1 LTIAATGGS
10 VGNADSH
17 FQAGRRAEAAGSPA
31 CIDHYFCAA
40 TLAWPD
46 HSLTAATDNRFSGL
60 YRSSVQ
66 LFVEAATRF
75 GRFDRHRGVLLS
87 SGQLVPT
94 SYHGFVWQPD
104 DFSALLPVGT
114 YDSSTLS
121 NRHVVCG
128 VGVPYV
134 VLSTNPPRHR
144 FTDSAQ
150 PFAATAVVSPAAT
163 FGGAFA
169 LQFYDPLRMNATE
182 SGLPLARD
190 LTAPIAYAASQES
203 DAWLENF
210 LRPGRNDSLDG
221 LHMREPFQPGKIP
234 VVFVHGLASDPLAWA
249 QLENDLRAEPTIF
262 NRFQFWSFRYDTGD
276 PFLTSAARLR
286 QQLAELRQT
295 YDPPRCDPN
304 LSQMVLVGHSMGGL
318 LSKMQVT
325 YSGDAIWRSATTR
338 TFETVVT
345 DHETRARLAEAFF
358 FSPSPDIKRVIYIAT
373 PHRGSVQAQRCIGRI
388 SSALVE
394 ERPESRA
401 RHAQLSRDN
410 PGLFRPELSHRV
422 PTSIDLLEPG
432 SLVLQS
438 TQCLL
443 YGYGVSAHSIIG
455 NDRWTIGEGPS
466 DGVVPV
472 SSARI
477 AGMQSELIVDAR
489 HTQVQRH
496 PSTVR
501 EVICILTSHAAMSGL

>member
-1 LTIAATGGS
+1 LTIAATGGI
-10 VGNADSH
+10 VGSAESQ
-17 FQAGRRAEAAGSPA
+17 FQAARQAEAAGNPA

-40 TLAWPD
+40 MLAWPD
-46 HSLTAATDNRFSGL
+46 HCASAATENQPSGL

-66 LFVEAATRF
+66 LFLEAAIRF
-75 GRFDRHRGVLLS
+75 GRFDRHQGVLLA

-94 SYHGFVWQPD
+94 CYHGFVWQPD
-104 DFSALLPVGT
+104 DFSAFLPVGT
-114 YDSSTLS
+114 YDSPLLS
-121 NRHVVCG
+121 HRHVTCG
-128 VGVPYV
+128 VGLPYV
-134 VLSTNPPRHR
+134 VLSTKPPRHR

-150 PFAATAVVSPAAT
+150 PFAATVVISPVAT
-163 FGGAFA
+163 FGGAYA
-169 LQFYDPLRMNATE
+169 LQFYDPLRMNVTE
-182 SGLPLARD
+182 MGLPLARD

-210 LRPGRNDSLDG
+210 LRPGANDSLDG
-221 LHMREPFQPGKIP
+221 LYMREPFQPGKIP
-234 VVFVHGLASDPLAWA
+234 VVFVHGLAADPLTWA
-249 QLENDLRAEPTIF
+249 QLENDLRAEPAIF
-262 NRFQFWSFRYDTGD
+262 HRFQFCFFRYDTGD

-295 YDPPRCDPN
+295 YDPMRCDPN
-304 LSQMVLVGHSMGGL
+304 LSQVVLVGHSMGGL
-318 LSKMQVT
+318 VSKMQIT
-325 YSGDAIWRSATTR
+325 YSSDAIWRSATTR
-338 TFETVVT
+338 PFETVVT
-345 DHETRARLAEAFF
+345 DSETRARLAEAFF
-358 FSPSPDIKRVIYIAT
+358 FSPSPDIKRVVYIAT

-438 TQCLL
+438 TQCLP
-443 YGYGVSAHSIIG
+443 YGYGIHTHSIIG

-472 SSARI
+472 SSARL
-477 AGMQSELIVDAR
+477 AGVQSELIVDAR

-496 PSTVR
+496 PNTVR
-501 EVICILTSHAAMSGL
+501 EIICILTSHAAMSGL